1 MVMKALILICA
12 LVTVAAIA
20 QDEVIDTA
28 RPDSAEQESTSGI
41 NDLSQAEIDAELERV
56 EQALGVEEE
65 VTEFT
70 PSKPLPADLPV
81 ALPSDI

>member
-28 RPDSAEQESTSGI
+28 RPDSTRQEPTRGI
-41 NDLSQAEIDAELERV
+41 NDLSQAEIEAELERV
-56 EQALGVEEE
+56 EQALGSEEE

-70 PSKPLPADLPV
+70 PSRPLPADLPV